1 MEDLLNRFR
10 DYTLALF
17 KKHDI
22 KPVGFFTPV
31 ISSTNNQ
38 LIWLVEFRDM
48 AHRESAWAAFASDP
62 EWIKALGKK
71 ATKTGKLFLIL
82 RIKSFP
88 RQTFPLLNKKLYE
101 KADNCD

>member
-1 MEDLLNRFR
+1 MENLLNRFR

-62 EWIKALGKK
+62 EWIKALEKSHKDGQIVLNIENK
-71 ATKTGKLFLIL
+71 IL
-82 RIKSFP
+82 APTDFSPMR
-88 RQTFPLLNKKLYE
+88 
-101 KADNCD
+101 